1 MKHAHITTMIQLSI
15 ENSRECS
22 IALSTQEGI
31 FSLENL
37 GFRRESDSE
46 FMPCLTDF
54 LARHS
59 LTIRDVEGWTVGL
72 GPGSFAGIRFA
83 LALVKGICTGTGA
96 KARGVASGYAIAKSI
111 GKQGRI
117 AVIHNARCGKL
128 YASLFQVA
136 DNVTPVGNSMLFSR
150 TDVWPKTIEADF
162 TCTADADLEGKLPIS
177 LVITP
182 QPSAKELLD
191 APPAY
196 YPWLDTPDIE
206 PIYVRPPVD
215 S

>member
-1 MKHAHITTMIQLSI
+1 MIQLSI

-31 FSLENL
+31 FSLEDL

-54 LARHS
+54 LAHHS

-136 DNVTPVGNSMLFSR
+136 DNVTPVDTPMLFSR
-150 TDVWPKTIEADF
+150 ADAWPKALEADF
-162 TCTADADLEGKLPIS
+162 TCTADADLEGKLSIP
-177 LVITP
+177 LVITT

-191 APPAY
+191 APPTY
-196 YPWLDTPDIE
+196 YPWLGTPDIE
-206 PIYVRPPVD
+206 PIYVRPPVNA
-215 S
+215 

>member
-1 MKHAHITTMIQLSI
+1 MIQISI

-22 IALSTQEGI
+22 IALSTPEGL

-59 LTIRDVEGWTVGL
+59 LTIRDIEGWTVGL

-83 LALVKGICTGTGA
+83 LALVKGICTGTEA
-96 KARGVASGYAIAKSI
+96 KARGVASGYAIAKSL
-111 GKQGRI
+111 GKPGRI
-117 AVIHNARCGKL
+117 TVIHNARCGKL
-128 YASLFQVA
+128 FASLFQIA
-136 DNVTPVGNSMLFSR
+136 DNATPVGEPMLFSR
-150 TDVWPKTIEADF
+150 ADAWPKALEADF
-162 TCTADADLEGKLPIS
+162 TCSADADLEGKLPIP

-191 APPAY
+191 APPAF
-196 YPWLDTPDIE
+196 YPWLNTPDIE

-215 S
+215 A